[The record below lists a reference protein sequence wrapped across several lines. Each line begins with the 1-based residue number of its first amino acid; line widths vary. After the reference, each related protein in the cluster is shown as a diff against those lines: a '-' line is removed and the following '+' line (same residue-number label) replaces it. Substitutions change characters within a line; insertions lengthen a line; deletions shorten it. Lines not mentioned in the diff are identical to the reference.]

1 VSGDDEQMAY
11 IGPKLANRLPW
22 QRTFEL
28 EHEDFTA
35 FGADGIS
42 YARLF
47 LNITANQSKHRWLWA
62 VSVKHQFNE
71 TGSAES
77 RQESASQ
84 ATASYW
90 RQVVK
95 AEFSAAEKLAKR
107 SVERADMGP
116 SPHDV

>member
-1 VSGDDEQMAY
+1 VSDDDEQMAY
-11 IGPKLANRLPW
+11 IGPRSANRLPW
-22 QRTFEL
+22 QRTFQPK
-28 EHEDFTA
+28 HEDFTA

-47 LNITANQSKHRWLWA
+47 FSITENLSKHRWLWA
-62 VSVKHQFNE
+62 VSVKHQFIE

-77 RQESASQ
+77 RQESANQ

-95 AEFSAAEKLAKR
+95 AEFSVAEKLAKR
-107 SVERADMGP
+107 SFARTDMGR
-116 SPHDV
+116 